1 MEGWTEGWEVRFRVV
16 KGVGGDDLMG
26 FHLVWLERER
36 EKERDEGDRENENVR
51 AWIRTGQQ

>member
-1 MEGWTEGWEVRFRVV
+1 MV